1 MSARSWCD
9 CIAGATCLLL
19 APSIKLGRWVVGSG
33 PREHNHLG
41 RCCSC
46 EVGRHEHFG
55 GRCNCEVPLPCWVP
69 VRLDDLSEHVSPG
82 DTAVVRLAVT
92 NDGATSRT
100 FEIAASDPLVVVNPT
115 ALTLGPL
122 ERGVAVPSLTVPV
135 TAAGDHVEQ
144 CVVSVRG
151 CKQYRFRWTVCVS
164 GRRHH
169 RHHKRCRVL
178 FRRHHDPGRA
188 LQVALEDRPDY
199 VHHWYDHFYCERP
212 CLDS

>member
-19 APSIKLGRWVVGSG
+19 APSVKLGRWVMGSC
-33 PREHNHLG
+33 PRD
-41 RCCSC
+41 
-46 EVGRHEHFG
+46 HEHLG
-55 GRCNCEVPLPCWVP
+55 GRCNCEVPPPCWIP
-69 VRLDDLSEHVSPG
+69 VRLDDLSEHVGPG

-100 FEIAASDPLVVVNPT
+100 FQIAASDPLVVVEPT

-122 ERGVAVPSLTVPV
+122 ERGVAVLSLTVPA
-135 TAAGDHVEQ
+135 TAAGDHVDQ

-151 CKQYRFRWTVCVS
+151 CKQYNFRWRVCVS
-164 GRRHH
+164 RRHH
-169 RHHKRCRVL
+169 HHHRRCGVL
-178 FRRHHDPGRA
+178 FRRHRDRDRA
-188 LQVALEDRPDY
+188 LHVAVEDRPDY

>member
-9 CIAGATCLLL
+9 CIAGATCFLL
-19 APSIKLGRWVVGSG
+19 APSVKLGRWVVGSC
-33 PREHNHLG
+33 PRERGCL
-41 RCCSC
+41 
-46 EVGRHEHFG
+46 G
-55 GRCNCEVPLPCWVP
+55 GRCDCQVPPPCWVP
-69 VRLDDLSEHVSPG
+69 VRLDDLSEHVGPG

-100 FEIAASDPLVVVNPT
+100 FEIAASDPLVVVKPT

-122 ERGVAVPSLTVPV
+122 ERGVAVLSLTVPA

-151 CKQYRFRWTVCVS
+151 CKQYNFRWTVSVS
-164 GRRHH
+164 RRRDH
-169 RHHKRCRVL
+169 RHHKRCGVL
-178 FRRHHDPGRA
+178 FRRHHDCDRA
-188 LQVALEDRPDY
+188 LHMAVEDRPDY